1 MVHASTGP
9 VRCAYTGAMSTAP
22 TRKPQNPGSNGLE
35 RIDRET
41 TETAGREFHA
51 LLALARLLGRQ
62 AARDFVLQQL
72 RSDGGLIEPPED
84 DA

>member
-1 MVHASTGP
+1 
-9 VRCAYTGAMSTAP
+9 MSTAP
-22 TRKPQNPGSNGLE
+22 ARKPQNPGSNGLD

-41 TETAGREFHA
+41 TETAGRESHA

>member
-1 MVHASTGP
+1 MRKTRV
-9 VRCAYTGAMSTAP
+9 
-22 TRKPQNPGSNGLE
+22 RKPQNPGSNGLD

-41 TETAGREFHA
+41 TEAAGRESHA

-62 AARDFVLQQL
+62 AAREFIIQQQ
-72 RSDGGLIEPPED
+72 RTDGGLIEPPED

>member
-1 MVHASTGP
+1 
-9 VRCAYTGAMSTAP
+9 MSTTRA
-22 TRKPQNPGSNGLE
+22 RKPQNPGSNGLD

-41 TETAGREFHA
+41 TEAAGRESHA

>member
-1 MVHASTGP
+1 
-9 VRCAYTGAMSTAP
+9 MSTAP

-41 TETAGREFHA
+41 TETAGRESHA

-62 AARDFVLQQL
+62 AARDFVLSNCDPTAAWL
-72 RSDGGLIEPPED
+72 SRRRMTPDERPHLPSPPPD
-84 DA
+84 C